1 MSSSTPITSTIQSAV
16 NSVVSDDQMQV
27 DFSVASF
34 TDSLSISSEA
44 SASMTPLAIP
54 GESSVPPS
62 SSSLEGMNQAIA
74 SMRDRLVSL
83 SVALLSSSSGSESD
97 QALRTSY
104 NNCAADLKILISTRD
119 MLSKSDSQLSLSSSS
134 WPVVPSKPSATS
146 LKVPPNLPLMQWKV
160 S

>member
-27 DFSVASF
+27 DSSVASF

-83 SVALLSSSSGSESD
+83 SVALLSSSSGSENPH
-97 QALRTSY
+97 LHKRY
-104 NNCAADLKILISTRD
+104 
-119 MLSKSDSQLSLSSSS
+119 
-134 WPVVPSKPSATS
+134 VV
-146 LKVPPNLPLMQWKV
+146 
-160 S
+160 